1 MTTVDRGAPSL
12 TLRQRGKLRDRLVT
26 DRLETQAMVDTLME
40 ELESFQASR
49 QSTTTDDGQ
58 DPEGPA
64 IDFERSQ
71 STMVLTQSRNH
82 LDQID
87 RAMARLEGDSFG
99 SCARC
104 GSRIP
109 FARLEARPYT
119 AHCVSCAERLG
130 H

>member
-1 MTTVDRGAPSL
+1 MTTVDRAAPGL
-12 TLRQRGKLRDRLVT
+12 TLRQRGKLRDRLIT
-26 DRLETQAMVDTLME
+26 DRLEIQASVDGLME
-40 ELESFQASR
+40 ELSSFQESR
-49 QSTTTDDGQ
+49 RDTTTDDGQ

-71 STMVLTQSRNH
+71 STMVLRQSRHH

-87 RAMARLEGDSFG
+87 GAIARLDSDSYG
-99 SCARC
+99 TCANC

-109 FARLEARPYT
+109 FARLEARPHT
-119 AHCVSCAERLG
+119 PHCVPCAERLG

>member
-1 MTTVDRGAPSL
+1 MTTVERAAPSL
-12 TLRQRGKLRDRLVT
+12 TQRQRGKLRDRLMT
-26 DRLETQAMVDTLME
+26 DRLETQALVDVLMV

-49 QSTTTDDGQ
+49 RDTATDDGQ

-71 STMVLTQSRNH
+71 STLVLMQSRAH
-82 LDQID
+82 LEQIES
-87 RAMARLEGDSFG
+87 AIARLDADAYG

-104 GSRIP
+104 GGAIP

-119 AHCVSCAERLG
+119 AHCVSCAEYLG

>member
-1 MTTVDRGAPSL
+1 MTTVDRAAPSL
-12 TLRQRGKLRDRLVT
+12 TLRQRGKLRDRLIT
-26 DRLETQAMVDTLME
+26 DRLETQALVDVLME

-49 QSTTTDDGQ
+49 RDTTTDDGQ

-71 STMVLTQSRNH
+71 STVVLEQSRNH
-82 LDQID
+82 LLQID
-87 RAMARLEGDSFG
+87 GAVARLEEGSYG

-119 AHCVSCAERLG
+119 SHCVSCAESLG
-130 H
+130 R

>member
-1 MTTVDRGAPSL
+1 MTTVDRAAPSL
-12 TLRQRGKLRDRLVT
+12 TLRQRGKLRDRLIT
-26 DRLETQAMVDTLME
+26 DRLETQALVDVLMD

-49 QSTTTDDGQ
+49 RDTATDDGQ

-71 STMVLTQSRNH
+71 STVVLMQSRHH
-82 LDQID
+82 LDQIEQ
-87 RAMARLEGDSFG
+87 AIARLDAGTYG
-99 SCARC
+99 TCARC
-104 GSRIP
+104 GGAIP

-119 AHCVSCAERLG
+119 AHCVSCAEFLG

>member
-1 MTTVDRGAPSL
+1 MTTVDREAPSL

-26 DRLETQAMVDTLME
+26 DRLETQALVDVLME

-49 QSTTTDDGQ
+49 QATTTDDGQ

-71 STMVLTQSRNH
+71 SKVVLSQSRSH
-82 LDQID
+82 LQQID
-87 RAMARLEGDSFG
+87 GAVARLEEGTYG

-104 GSRIP
+104 SSRIP
-109 FARLEARPYT
+109 FARLEARPY
-119 AHCVSCAERLG
+119 ALHCVSCAEQLG

>member
-1 MTTVDRGAPSL
+1 MTTVERAAPSL
-12 TLRQRGKLRDRLVT
+12 TLRQRGKLRDQLIS
-26 DRLETQAMVDTLME
+26 DRAETQALVDALML

-49 QSTTTDDGQ
+49 QATTTDDGQ

-71 STMVLTQSRNH
+71 STVVLVQSRNH

-87 RAMARLEGDSFG
+87 LAIARLDEDAYGT
-99 SCARC
+99 CARC
-104 GSRIP
+104 GGAIP
-109 FARLEARPYT
+109 FARLSARPYT
-119 AHCVSCAERLG
+119 AHCVGCAEQLG